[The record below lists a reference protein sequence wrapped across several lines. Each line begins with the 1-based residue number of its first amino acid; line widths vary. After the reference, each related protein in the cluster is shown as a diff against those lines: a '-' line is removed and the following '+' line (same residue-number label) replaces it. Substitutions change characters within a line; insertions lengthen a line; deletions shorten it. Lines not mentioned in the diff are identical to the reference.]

1 MPDNGTEA
9 REPDGE
15 EPAEESSAGE
25 AHESGPE
32 ATLEALRSPE
42 KYRLSEAELDA
53 RDERSTG
60 PRKEQG
66 PLRDDERSGEAAVRE
81 EAAEEVEETMPPELE
96 SEIEQDE
103 STTE

>member
-1 MPDNGTEA
+1 MPDNETEG
-9 REPDGE
+9 REPDGGE
-15 EPAEESSAGE
+15 AAEEASAGE

-32 ATLEALRSPE
+32 ATLEAMRSPE

-66 PLRDDERSGEAAVRE
+66 PLREDEQSGEASVRE
-81 EAAEEVEETMPPELE
+81 EPAEEVEETTPPELE
-96 SEIEQDE
+96 SETEQDE